1 MLAKRVLEGADK
13 EFYELYSYRVLNER
27 RRCGTSGKIVN
38 MAEATVKIKINDEM
52 IMAVAEGNGPINALD
67 NALRKALLKVY
78 SGIEDMRLVDYKVRI
93 LTPEQATKAVVRVL
107 IESMDSKGARWTTI
121 GISEDVIEASYQA
134 FREAITYKLLRG

>member
-1 MLAKRVLEGADK
+1 
-13 EFYELYSYRVLNER
+13 
-27 RRCGTSGKIVN
+27 